1 MDLILWRHADA
12 GEPVPDPAEDLQRK
26 LTPKGE
32 KQAARMADWL
42 NRFLPESTRVLVSPA
57 LRCQQTAQAL
67 GRKYQTREALGPG
80 GTVGHLLTLARWPDR
95 REPVLSTVGHLLTLA
110 RWPDR
115 REPVLIVGHQPTL
128 GMTAAMLMAGIQGTV
143 EAAGAPAA
151 HATPAWS
158 VRKGAVWWLRHRER
172 AGVAEV
178 VLVSARAPDNL

>member
-12 GEPVPDPAEDLQRK
+12 GDPLPDITADLQRK

-57 LRCQQTAQAL
+57 QRCQQTAQAL
-67 GRKYQTREALGPG
+67 GRKFQTREGLGPG
-80 GTVGHLLTLARWPDR
+80 GSVGTLLTLARWP
-95 REPVLSTVGHLLTLA
+95 E
-110 RWPDR
+110 R

-128 GMTAAMLMAGIQGTV
+128 GLCAATLMGGVLGTA
-143 EAAGAPAA
+143 EAAREGAA

-158 VRKGAVWWLRHRER
+158 VRKGAVWWLRHRLR
-172 AGVAEV
+172 NGVAEV
-178 VLVSARAPDNL
+178 VLVSVRSPDTL

>member
-12 GEPVPDPAEDLQRK
+12 GEPVSDPLDDLQRK
-26 LTPKGE
+26 LTAKGD

-67 GRKYQTREALGPG
+67 GRKFQTRDPLGPG
-80 GTVGHLLTLARWPDR
+80 GTVGNLLTLARWP
-95 REPVLSTVGHLLTLA
+95 E
-110 RWPDR
+110 R

-128 GMTAAMLMAGIQGTV
+128 GMAAALLMGGAQGSA
-143 EAAGAPAA
+143 EAAGTPVA

-158 VRKGAVWWLRHRER
+158 VRKGAVWWLRHRDR
-172 AGVAEV
+172 GGVAEV
-178 VLVSARAPDNL
+178 VLVSVRSPDSL

>member
-12 GEPVPDPAEDLQRK
+12 GEPVADPVEELQRK
-26 LTPKGE
+26 LTSKGE

-42 NRFLPESTRVLVSPA
+42 NRFLPESTRVLASPA
-57 LRCQQTAQAL
+57 LRCQQTVQAL
-67 GRKYQTREALGPG
+67 GRKFQTREALGPG
-80 GTVGHLLTLARWPDR
+80 GTVG
-95 REPVLSTVGHLLTLA
+95 SLLTLA

-128 GMTAAMLMAGIQGTV
+128 GMAAALLMAGAHATA
-143 EAAGAPAA
+143 EAADETAA

-172 AGVAEV
+172 GGVAEV
-178 VLVSARAPDNL
+178 VLVSVRSPDSL

>member
-12 GEPVPDPAEDLQRK
+12 GEPLDDVVQDLQRK
-26 LTPKGE
+26 LSPKGE

-42 NRFLPESTRVLVSPA
+42 NRFLPDSTRVLVSPA

-67 GRKYQTREALGPG
+67 GRKFQTREALGPG
-80 GTVGHLLTLARWPDR
+80 GTVGN
-95 REPVLSTVGHLLTLA
+95 LLTLA

-128 GMTAAMLMAGIQGTV
+128 GMVAALLMGGTMASA
-143 EAAGAPAA
+143 EAAGEAAA
-151 HATPAWS
+151 HATPSWS

-172 AGVAEV
+172 GGVAEV
-178 VLVSARAPDNL
+178 VLASVRSPDNL

>member
-12 GEPVPDPAEDLQRK
+12 GEPVADLMQDLQRR

-42 NRFLPESTRVLVSPA
+42 NRFLPDSARVIVSPA

-67 GRKYQTREALGPG
+67 GRKFQTREALGPG
-80 GTVGHLLTLARWPDR
+80 GSVDALLALARWP
-95 REPVLSTVGHLLTLA
+95 E
-110 RWPDR
+110 R

-128 GMTAAMLMAGIQGTV
+128 GMTAGLLMAGSPGRD
-143 EAAGAPAA
+143 EAQATPAA

-158 VRKGAVWWLRHRER
+158 MRKGAVWWLRHRQR
-172 AGVAEV
+172 GGVAEV
-178 VLVSARAPDNL
+178 VLVSVRSPDNL

>member
-12 GEPVPDPAEDLQRK
+12 GEPLADVMADLQRK
-26 LTPKGE
+26 LSPKGE

-42 NRFLPESTRVLVSPA
+42 NRFLPDSTRVLVSPA
-57 LRCQQTAQAL
+57 LRCQQTAEAL
-67 GRKYQTREALGPG
+67 GRKFQTREALGPG
-80 GTVGHLLTLARWPDR
+80 GSVTA
-95 REPVLSTVGHLLTLA
+95 LLTLA

-128 GMTAAMLMAGIQGTV
+128 GMAAALLMAGPQGSD
-143 EAAGAPAA
+143 EAADRPAE

-172 AGVAEV
+172 GGVAEV
-178 VLVSARAPDNL
+178 VLVSVRSPDSL

>member
-12 GEPVPDPAEDLQRK
+12 GDPLADVAADLQRE
-26 LTPKGE
+26 LTPKGQ

-42 NRFLPESTRVLVSPA
+42 NRFLPESTRILVSPA

-67 GRKYQTREALGPG
+67 GRKFQTREALGPG
-80 GTVGHLLTLARWPDR
+80 GGVGALLTLARWP
-95 REPVLSTVGHLLTLA
+95 E
-110 RWPDR
+110 R

-128 GMTAAMLMAGIQGTV
+128 GMTAATLMAGLQGSA
-143 EAAGAPAA
+143 EAADEQAR

-158 VRKGAVWWLRHRER
+158 VRKGAVWWLRHRLR
-172 AGVAEV
+172 GGVAEV

>member
-12 GEPVPDPAEDLQRK
+12 GDPLDDIALDLQRK
-26 LTPKGE
+26 LTTKGE

-67 GRKYQTREALGPG
+67 GRKFQTREALGPG

-95 REPVLSTVGHLLTLA
+95 REPVL
-110 RWPDR
+110 
-115 REPVLIVGHQPTL
+115 IVGHQPTL
-128 GMTAAMLMAGIQGTV
+128 GVTAATLMGGLSGSH
-143 EAAGAPAA
+143 EAAGTPQA

-172 AGVAEV
+172 GGVAEV
-178 VLVSARAPDNL
+178 VLVSVRTPDSL

>member
-12 GEPVPDPAEDLQRK
+12 GEPLADVVADLQRP
-26 LTPKGE
+26 LSAKGE

-42 NRFLPESTRVLVSPA
+42 NRFLPDSTRILVSPA

-67 GRKYQTREALGPG
+67 GRKFQTREALGPG
-80 GTVGHLLTLARWPDR
+80 GDVET
-95 REPVLSTVGHLLTLA
+95 LLTLA

-128 GMTAAMLMAGIQGTV
+128 GLTAATLMAGSLD
-143 EAAGAPAA
+143 EAEAQDQATA

-158 VRKGAVWWLRHRER
+158 VRKGAAWWLRHRLR
-172 AGVAEV
+172 GGVAEV
-178 VLVSARAPDNL
+178 VLVSVRSPDNL

>member
-12 GEPVPDPAEDLQRK
+12 GDPLEDITLDLQRK
-26 LTPKGE
+26 LSSKGE

-67 GRKYQTREALGPG
+67 GRKFQTREALGPG
-80 GTVGHLLTLARWPDR
+80 GTVG
-95 REPVLSTVGHLLTLA
+95 SLLTLA

-128 GMTAAMLMAGIQGTV
+128 GMTAALLMAGVQASA
-143 EAAGAPAA
+143 EAGDAPAA

-178 VLVSARAPDNL
+178 VLVSVRSTDNL

>member
-12 GEPVPDPAEDLQRK
+12 GDPLPDVTADLQRK

-42 NRFLPESTRVLVSPA
+42 NRFLPDSTRVIVSPA

-67 GRKYQTREALGPG
+67 GRKFQTRDGLAPG
-80 GTVGHLLTLARWPDR
+80 QSVGT
-95 REPVLSTVGHLLTLA
+95 LLTLA

-128 GMTAAMLMAGIQGTV
+128 GMTAAMLMGGAQGTA
-143 EAAGAPAA
+143 EAAGEAAA

-158 VRKGAVWWLRHRER
+158 VRKGAVWWLRHRLR
-172 AGVAEV
+172 NGVAEV
-178 VLVSARAPDNL
+178 VLVSARSPDNL

>member
-26 LTPKGE
+26 LSSKGE

-67 GRKYQTREALGPG
+67 GRKFQTREALGPG
-80 GTVGHLLTLARWPDR
+80 GSVGSLLALARWP
-95 REPVLSTVGHLLTLA
+95 E
-110 RWPDR
+110 R

-128 GMTAAMLMAGIQGTV
+128 GMTAALLMAGAQGSA
-143 EAAGAPAA
+143 EAADMPAP

-158 VRKGAVWWLRHRER
+158 VRKGSVWWLRHRER
-172 AGVAEV
+172 GGVAEV
-178 VLVSARAPDNL
+178 VLVSARSPDNL

>member
-12 GEPVPDPAEDLQRK
+12 GEPGPDLAEDLQRK
-26 LTPKGE
+26 LTSKGE

-42 NRFLPESTRVLVSPA
+42 NRFLPDSTRVLVSPA

-67 GRKYQTREALGPG
+67 GRKFQTREALGPG
-80 GTVGHLLTLARWPDR
+80 GTVGN
-95 REPVLSTVGHLLTLA
+95 LLTLA

-128 GMTAAMLMAGIQGTV
+128 GMTAALLMGGTQGSV
-143 EAAGAPAA
+143 EAATEQSV

-158 VRKGAVWWLRHRER
+158 VRKGSVWWLRHRQR
-172 AGVAEV
+172 GGVAEV
-178 VLVSARAPDNL
+178 VLVSMRSPDNL

>member
-12 GEPVPDPAEDLQRK
+12 GEPLPDITADLQRK
-26 LTPKGE
+26 LTAKGE

-67 GRKYQTREALGPG
+67 GRKFQTRDGLAPG
-80 GTVGHLLTLARWPDR
+80 GSVGTLLTLTRWPER
-95 REPVLSTVGHLLTLA
+95 REPVLV
-110 RWPDR
+110 
-115 REPVLIVGHQPTL
+115 VGHQPTL
-128 GMTAAMLMAGIQGTV
+128 GMTAAMLMGGAAGTA
-143 EAAGAPAA
+143 EAASETTA

-172 AGVAEV
+172 VGVAEV
-178 VLVSARAPDNL
+178 VLVSVRSPDSL

>member
-12 GEPVPDPAEDLQRK
+12 GDPLDDIALDLQRK
-26 LTPKGE
+26 LTAKGE

-67 GRKYQTREALGPG
+67 GRKFQTREALGPG
-80 GTVGHLLTLARWPDR
+80 G
-95 REPVLSTVGHLLTLA
+95 TVGHLLTLA

-128 GMTAAMLMAGIQGTV
+128 GMTAALLMAGVQASA
-143 EAAGAPAA
+143 EAGDAPAA

-172 AGVAEV
+172 GGVAEV
-178 VLVSARAPDNL
+178 VLVSVRSTDNL

>member
-12 GEPVPDPAEDLQRK
+12 GDPLEDITLDLQRK
-26 LTPKGE
+26 LSSKGE

-67 GRKYQTREALGPG
+67 GRKFQTREALGPG
-80 GTVGHLLTLARWPDR
+80 GTVG
-95 REPVLSTVGHLLTLA
+95 SLLTLA

-128 GMTAAMLMAGIQGTV
+128 GMTAALLMAGVQASA
-143 EAAGAPAA
+143 EAGDAPAA

-172 AGVAEV
+172 GGVAEV
-178 VLVSARAPDNL
+178 VLVSVRSTDNL

>member
-1 MDLILWRHADA
+1 MDLILWRHAEA
-12 GEPVPDPAEDLQRK
+12 GDPFDDLAEDLGRK
-26 LTPKGE
+26 LVPKGE

-42 NRFLPESTRVLVSPA
+42 NRFLPESTRVLVSPT

-80 GTVGHLLTLARWPDR
+80 GTVGNLLTLARWP
-95 REPVLSTVGHLLTLA
+95 E
-110 RWPDR
+110 R

-128 GMTAAMLMAGIQGTV
+128 GMAAALLMGGAHASA
-143 EAAGAPAA
+143 EAAVEGGA

-178 VLVSARAPDNL
+178 VLVSVRSPDSL